1 MVMIS
6 GEAARAALFAKLN
19 ETSKTEVAKK
29 KDEKNVENDS
39 GDGVIKQII
48 KECKAGSAGSDICY
62 CYGQPA
68 VTQTGG
74 TQVSNP
80 GQAQVQVPTTT
91 TPNAPVVPQAA
102 VQPSGGKVTVEVSSG
117 LDKAD
122 IKKIVNDKVNGGDE
136 FRVVED
142 SLGNTLA
149 DYATEGF
156 VDKANEN
163 GWSEARIVAELKAKQ
178 ERFEEIGE
186 NGYAKWDASEIQDMV
201 ESEVE
206 GDGLYTEKDSL
217 GNTLADYATQDF
229 VDKANSNQWDDG
241 QILFELQ
248 AKQVRFEGV
257 DDGLGQDA
265 FASFEDFDEFES

>member
-1 MVMIS
+1 MDRVNAD
-6 GEAARAALFAKLN
+6 AARAELFAKLN
-19 ETSKTEVAKK
+19 ETPKTDAAKK
-29 KDEKNVENDS
+29 KDDKKVEKDA
-39 GDGVIKQII
+39 GDGVIKKII
-48 KECKAGSAGSDICY
+48 NECKSGSLGSDIGCY
-62 CYGQPA
+62 GYGQPVA
-68 VTQTGG
+68 VQTGG
-74 TQVSNP
+74 TQVANP
-80 GQAQVQVPTTT
+80 AQGGGQIPTTT
-91 TPNAPVVPQAA
+91 TPVPVVPQGAKQA
-102 VQPSGGKVTVEVSSG
+102 SGSTFTVNVSSG

-122 IKKIVNDKVNGGDE
+122 IKKIVGEKVDGGDE
-136 FRVVED
+136 FRVDKD

-149 DYATEGF
+149 DYATEDF

-186 NGYAKWDASEIQDMV
+186 SGYAKWDASEIKDMV
-201 ESEVE
+201 ASEVE
-206 GDGLYTEKDSL
+206 GDGLYTGEDSL

-257 DDGLGQDA
+257 DDGLGEDA
-265 FASFEDFDEFES
+265 FASAGDFDEFES